1 MLSFRYGVL
10 LFKYRVL
17 SFRYG
22 VLLFKYRVL
31 SFKVRI
37 VLSFRYRSVIV

>member
-1 MLSFRYGVL
+1 MLSFRYGVI

-22 VLLFKYRVL
+22 VFIVKYGVLLLRL
-31 SFKVRI
+31 RSDI
-37 VLSFRYRSVIV
+37 V

>member
-1 MLSFRYGVL
+1 MLSFMCGVL

-22 VLLFKYRVL
+22 VLLLFKYG
-31 SFKVRI
+31 
-37 VLSFRYRSVIV
+37 VLSFR